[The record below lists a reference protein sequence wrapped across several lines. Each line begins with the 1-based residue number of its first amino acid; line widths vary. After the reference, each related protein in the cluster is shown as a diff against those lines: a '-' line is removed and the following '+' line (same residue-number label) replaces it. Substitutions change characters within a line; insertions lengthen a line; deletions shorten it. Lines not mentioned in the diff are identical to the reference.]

1 MANLSILT
9 LFKSSGRN
17 CSVDLFNLLDDTAT
31 TGDTDDKQLSNGP
44 SNRHQSSEE
53 IKFSVVIDSE
63 SCLDRLYGGYYS
75 DWASGGQW
83 NRMLTY
89 IGNLSNACKLN
100 KLHVTVAIRGG
111 VDKQHAEELFA
122 RNSDFRERLNRVMMH
137 LQNRGTP
144 PPKVWWLP
152 PTCLREVLCLAL
164 QFNGQP
170 FINSYAIFML
180 IWL

>member
-1 MANLSILT
+1 MTNVLTLVETPDLLNMANLSILT

-122 RNSDFRERLNRVMMH
+122 RNSDFRERDRKSTRLNSSHVRTSRM
-137 LQNRGTP
+137 P
-144 PPKVWWLP
+144 SS
-152 PTCLREVLCLAL
+152 A
-164 QFNGQP
+164 
-170 FINSYAIFML
+170 
-180 IWL
+180 